1 MKTRLAKKIIN
12 TTAVF
17 GNWDSNYQPYSVS
30 QQQKALKTM
39 KIPMSVRKTMLE
51 YGVYGKLPKEYR
63 KYNPF
68 AIARAMES
76 KGMCPNNMKEYR
88 MCMRKLL
95 KR

>member
-17 GNWDSNYQPYSVS
+17 GNWDSNYQPYSES
-30 QQQKALKTM
+30 QQEKALKTM
-39 KIPMSVRKTMLE
+39 KSPMSVRSTILE

-63 KYNPF
+63 RYNPF

-76 KGMCPNNMKEYR
+76 KGMCPSNMKEYR
-88 MCMRKLL
+88 MFMRKLL
-95 KR
+95 KK

>member
-17 GNWDSNYQPYSVS
+17 SNWDSNYQPYPVS

-39 KIPMSVRKTMLE
+39 KIPMSVRKTILE
-51 YGVYGKLPKEYR
+51 FEVYGKLLKEYMR
-63 KYNPF
+63 YNPF

-76 KGMCPNNMKEYR
+76 KGMCPSNMKEYR

-95 KR
+95 KQ